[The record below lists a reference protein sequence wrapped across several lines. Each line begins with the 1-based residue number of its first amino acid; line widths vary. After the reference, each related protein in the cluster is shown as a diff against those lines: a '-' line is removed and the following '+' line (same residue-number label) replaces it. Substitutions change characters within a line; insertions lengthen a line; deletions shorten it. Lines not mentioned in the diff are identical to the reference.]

1 MVREMTMAMA
11 MAWSFSST
19 PVLHHTGANCAATT
33 TPRLLLPQTAAV
45 LQQEDDG
52 NGLQDHRNDN
62 EGRQSQVRSER
73 GVKFVVGDAFYR
85 KESSVGRDLGV
96 LAAAVYKKKH
106 GHLRVLD
113 AMSGCGIR
121 AARYLSQAQADFV
134 WANDACRF
142 LAPTISQNLS
152 LCAATAEEKGISKCW
167 RITSEDV
174 NRVLLYCYM
183 EKDYYDLIDID
194 SFGSDS
200 IFLGSALSSVLHGGL
215 VYVTSTDG
223 FSAGGHRPYNVL
235 ASYGAFVKPMPFAN
249 ELGIRMLIGGVV
261 REASLRNMHVYPMFS
276 HYSFHGPVFRVML
289 HVHPGQAQKS
299 QHYNFVSHCSICGET
314 QVVKWNCL
322 GQSTCSCSTF
332 TQGSST
338 VTLSGPLWTGPLHNG
353 SDIQEMIE
361 MANGWG
367 WIESGKGSGEKS
379 MSKEEV
385 SANQKLRELL
395 DIMLEESDPNLQVG
409 YIELDEISKRT
420 KLATPKRACL
430 ITALQEEGYSACR
443 SHIASN
449 AIKTSAPMCCCVE
462 ITRTL
467 MQ

>member
-1 MVREMTMAMA
+1 VCKYKSVIGFAMVREMAMA

-33 TPRLLLPQTAAV
+33 APRLLLPQTAAV

-52 NGLQDHRNDN
+52 NGLQDLRNDD

-121 AARYLSQAQADFV
+121 AARYLSQAKADFV

-152 LCAATAEEKGISKCW
+152 LSAATAVAPMTDPPLAMRSSPEEDTCAAGNADLGSLGLPRISLAHQVAEGDLQKTTMLDQEEKGISKCW

-200 IFLGSALSSVLHGGL
+200 IFLGSALASVLHGGL

-299 QHYNFVSHCSICGET
+299 QCVDLN
-314 QVVKWNCL
+314 
-322 GQSTCSCSTF
+322 
-332 TQGSST
+332 
-338 VTLSGPLWTGPLHNG
+338 
-353 SDIQEMIE
+353 
-361 MANGWG
+361 
-367 WIESGKGSGEKS
+367 
-379 MSKEEV
+379 
-385 SANQKLRELL
+385 LL
-395 DIMLEESDPNLQVG
+395 VNSYAQLP
-409 YIELDEISKRT
+409 
-420 KLATPKRACL
+420 C
-430 ITALQEEGYSACR
+430 
-443 SHIASN
+443 
-449 AIKTSAPMCCCVE
+449 
-462 ITRTL
+462 
-467 MQ
+467 